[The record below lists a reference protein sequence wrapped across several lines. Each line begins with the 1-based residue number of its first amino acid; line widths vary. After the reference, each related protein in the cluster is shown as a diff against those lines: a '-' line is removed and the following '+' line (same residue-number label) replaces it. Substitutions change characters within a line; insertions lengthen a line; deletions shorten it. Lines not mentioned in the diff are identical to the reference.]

1 MEYVYA
7 AMLLHSAGKEIDD
20 DAVSAVLKAAGVDVD
35 AARVKALVAS
45 LSGVDIA
52 EAMATA
58 VAAPAAAA
66 PAAGSRLSLRLKS
79 GLNRT
84 DPIEHVGQLALS
96 VSRVQLRL
104 PKRSTVR
111 GQPRPNIGL
120 GIAGQAVNGPSTASP
135 PFEGRHVAFPAFE

>member
-66 PAAGSRLSLRLKS
+66 PAAAAAS
-79 GLNRT
+79 
-84 DPIEHVGQLALS
+84 DDAAPAAA
-96 VSRVQLRL
+96 VSYTHLTL
-104 PKRSTVR
+104 PTK
-111 GQPRPNIGL
+111 
-120 GIAGQAVNGPSTASP
+120 A
-135 PFEGRHVAFPAFE
+135 

>member
-7 AMLLHSAGKEIDD
+7 AMLLHSAEKEIDD

-66 PAAGSRLSLRLKS
+66 PAAAAASADAAPAAEEEEEEEDEG
-79 GLNRT
+79 GGF
-84 DPIEHVGQLALS
+84 E
-96 VSRVQLRL
+96 
-104 PKRSTVR
+104 
-111 GQPRPNIGL
+111 GL
-120 GIAGQAVNGPSTASP
+120 GSLFG
-135 PFEGRHVAFPAFE
+135 

>member
-7 AMLLHSAGKEIDD
+7 AMLLHSAEKEIDD

-66 PAAGSRLSLRLKS
+66 PVAAAASEDAAPAAEEEEEEEDDG
-79 GLNRT
+79 GGF
-84 DPIEHVGQLALS
+84 E
-96 VSRVQLRL
+96 
-104 PKRSTVR
+104 
-111 GQPRPNIGL
+111 GL
-120 GIAGQAVNGPSTASP
+120 GSLFG
-135 PFEGRHVAFPAFE
+135 

>member
-7 AMLLHSAGKEIDD
+7 AMLLHSAEKEIDD

-45 LSGVDIA
+45 LGGVDIA

-66 PAAGSRLSLRLKS
+66 PVAAAASADAAPAEEEEEEEEDDG
-79 GLNRT
+79 GGF
-84 DPIEHVGQLALS
+84 E
-96 VSRVQLRL
+96 
-104 PKRSTVR
+104 
-111 GQPRPNIGL
+111 GL
-120 GIAGQAVNGPSTASP
+120 GSLFG
-135 PFEGRHVAFPAFE
+135 

>member
-7 AMLLHSAGKEIDD
+7 AMLLHSAEKEIDD

-66 PAAGSRLSLRLKS
+66 PAAAAASADAAPAEEEEEEEEDDGGGFEGLGSLLSL
-79 GLNRT
+79 
-84 DPIEHVGQLALS
+84 IH
-96 VSRVQLRL
+96 
-104 PKRSTVR
+104 
-111 GQPRPNIGL
+111 I
-120 GIAGQAVNGPSTASP
+120 
-135 PFEGRHVAFPAFE
+135 